1 MRPSARYPFRSMSPE
16 PTSTPPRAPVTGE
29 SPSPRRRRGLLRT
42 LVRPFRPSRTGT
54 MPAGLV
60 LMIVVLALGV
70 AAFLNAD
77 ATLRKSKAK
86 GDGWRQEVAQMVAS
100 VSDAVGLNRAREGVD
115 QAMGR
120 NQDNSV
126 SVDDLLAQKL
136 AETDSAAAQADPQAT
151 RVAAPP
157 KLRQPTPDA
166 PLRFWVG
173 GDSVAGTYGTSMQ
186 RIANET
192 GVFTPTLDY
201 RVSTGL
207 ARPDYFNWPEHFVK
221 DVLPGVQPDVMV
233 LMFGANDSQNMVIDG
248 KPAERFSEPW
258 LTEYRRRVG
267 ATMDLLRS
275 ENNDRMIIW
284 VGAAPTG
291 PNSGVATLDKEN
303 YIYWSEA
310 QKRPWVTYVDTWAIL
325 GTPDYTYAGSAPYAD
340 GQTRNMYQK
349 DNVHLATTGADRL
362 SWATLSHIGRFVDLS
377 LSKAVAPASQ
387 LAPAT
392 VKERDT
398 LPVPT

>member
-1 MRPSARYPFRSMSPE
+1 M
-16 PTSTPPRAPVTGE
+16 
-29 SPSPRRRRGLLRT
+29 
-42 LVRPFRPSRTGT
+42 LVRPFRPSRPGT

-60 LMIVVLALGV
+60 LLIVVLALAV

-86 GDGWRQEVAQMVAS
+86 GDGWRQDVAQMVAN
-100 VSDAVGLNRAREGVD
+100 VSDAVGLNRARSGVD
-115 QAMGR
+115 DAMGR
-120 NQDNSV
+120 TRDNSA
-126 SVDDLLAQKL
+126 SLDELLAEKQAQ
-136 AETDSAAAQADPQAT
+136 AEADAAAEQAT
-151 RVAAPP
+151 LVAAPP
-157 KLRQPTPDA
+157 KLRQPTPEA

-186 RIANET
+186 RIASET
-192 GVFTPTLDY
+192 GLFTPTLDY

-221 DVLPGVQPDVMV
+221 DILPGVQPDVMV
-233 LMFGANDSQNMVIDG
+233 MMFGANDSQNMVVDG
-248 KPAERFSEPW
+248 KPLERFSDPW
-258 LTEYRRRVG
+258 LAEYRRRVA
-267 ATMDLLRS
+267 ATMDLLKS
-275 ENNDRMIIW
+275 ENNDRMIVW

-325 GTPDYTYAGSAPYAD
+325 GNADYQYAGSAPYAD

-362 SWATLSHIGRFVDLS
+362 AWATLAHLGTFVDLS
-377 LSKAVAPASQ
+377 LSKAAPPASQ
-387 LAPAT
+387 TAPAT

-398 LPVPT
+398 LPQPT